1 MNPNKILCGRGIQYF
16 ILALIILFN
25 VLYLVYVN
33 KDDLISNDKYNQVEN
48 MLIGSLTI
56 SLILILSLFLSYGAR
71 QLLYTTILLNGG
83 LMAISI
89 YTLTI
94 LSDLPNQTDNMKVVA
109 FSYMATLIGAIGG
122 FMNIASCL
130 LLLNGRC

>member
-1 MNPNKILCGRGIQYF
+1 MNPNKIICGRGIQYF
-16 ILALIILFN
+16 IMSLVILFN
-25 VLYLVYVN
+25 VLYFVYVN
-33 KDDLISNDKYNQVEN
+33 INDLVKNDKYNQVEN

-56 SLILILSLFLSYGAR
+56 SLISILSLFLSYGSR

-94 LSDLPNQTDNMKVVA
+94 LTDLPDQKDNMKVVV

-122 FMNIASCL
+122 FINIASCL
-130 LLLNGRC
+130 LLLNNKC